1 MSPKNKINK
10 ELIEQF
16 EKFNFKHLYEGLFRN
31 TIIWINVNR
40 IFGFSNDDIHDIIL
54 KVIEKLLTGQNVW
67 DYKVYPNPYIIL
79 KKNVIRDLC
88 NEITSRTKS
97 SEYKN
102 LMNLDELDDYSD
114 SNEQITLTPTENADD
129 YFKSKLEFITKACE
143 HDDDASYMLEVM
155 ISERITEHQKIA
167 DYCEWSID
175 KVRIV
180 FKRIHR
186 KIKSYEKKTG
196 KNHDK

>member
-1 MSPKNKINK
+1 MPPKNKINK
-10 ELIEQF
+10 KLIEQF
-16 EKFNFKHLYEGLFRN
+16 EKVNFKHLYEDLFKN

-40 IFGFSNDDIHDIIL
+40 IFGFSKDDIYDIIL
-54 KVIEKLLTGQNVW
+54 GAIENLLTGQNVW
-67 DYKVYPNPYIIL
+67 DFKAYPNPYITL

-88 NEITSRTKS
+88 NEITRRTKS
-97 SEYKN
+97 LEYKN
-102 LMNLDELDDYSD
+102 LMNPDELDNYSD
-114 SNEQITLTPTENADD
+114 SNEQIIITPTENAND

-155 ISERITEHQKIA
+155 ISEQITEHQKIA
-167 DYCEWSID
+167 DYCEWSVG
-175 KVRIV
+175 KVRTI

>member
-1 MSPKNKINK
+1 MSHENKINK

-16 EKFNFKHLYEGLFRN
+16 EKADYKELYEDLLRN
-31 TIIWINVNR
+31 TVIWINVNR
-40 IFGFSNDDIHDIIL
+40 IFGFSKDNIHDIIMRA
-54 KVIEKLLTGQNVW
+54 IEKLLTGQNIW
-67 DYKVYPNPYIIL
+67 DYKTYPNPFIIL
-79 KKNVIRDLC
+79 KKNIIRDLC

-102 LMNLDELDDYSD
+102 LMNPDELDNYSD
-114 SNEQITLTPTENADD
+114 SNEQIIKTPTENATD

-143 HDDDASYMLEVM
+143 PDDDASYMLEVM

-175 KVRIV
+175 KVRTV

>member
-1 MSPKNKINK
+1 MPLKTKINK

-16 EKFNFKHLYEGLFRN
+16 EKVNFERLYEGLHKN

-40 IFGFSNDDIHDIIL
+40 IFGFSNDDIYDTIL
-54 KVIEKLLTGQNVW
+54 GAIEKLLTGQNVW
-67 DYKVYPNPYIIL
+67 DYQAYPNPYIIL

-88 NEITSRTKS
+88 NEITRRTKS
-97 SEYKN
+97 AEYNN
-102 LMNLDELDDYSD
+102 LINPDELDNYSD
-114 SNEQITLTPTENADD
+114 SNEQIIITPTENAND

-155 ISERITEHQKIA
+155 ISEQITEHKKIA
-167 DYCEWSID
+167 DYCEWSIE
-175 KVRIV
+175 KVRTV

-186 KIKSYEKKTG
+186 KIKNYEKKTG